1 MMTTYYF
8 SPSRLA
14 FYPESLRDVYEA
26 SPQGWPEDGIAVT
39 TERYE
44 QLYAEHLQ
52 GRVFYA
58 GSDGEP
64 MTKEPDP
71 PTPEQLAVA
80 ERAWRGSQLDGTD
93 ALVQRH
99 RDEFEDGADT
109 TLSADQYQELQ
120 AYRRAL
126 RDWPEM
132 PSFPSAELRPT
143 APAWLAAP
151 SV

>member
-1 MMTTYYF
+1 MTTYHF

-14 FYPESLRDVYEA
+14 FYPDSLRDVYEA
-26 SPQGWPEDGIAVT
+26 SPQGWPDDGVEVSA
-39 TERYE
+39 ELYE

-52 GRVFYA
+52 GRVFCA

-71 PTPEQLAVA
+71 PSPEQLAA
-80 ERAWRGSQLDGTD
+80 TERAWRGSQLGATD

-99 RDEFEDGADT
+99 RDEFEDGTDT

>member
-1 MMTTYYF
+1 MATYYF

-14 FYPESLRDVYEA
+14 FYPDSLRDVYEA
-26 SPQGWPEDGIAVT
+26 SPQGWPEDGVAVT

-71 PTPEQLAVA
+71 PSPEQLAA
-80 ERAWRGSQLDGTD
+80 TERAWRGSQLNATD

-99 RDEFEDGADT
+99 RDELEDGANT
-109 TLSADQYQELQ
+109 TLSAEQYQELQ
-120 AYRRAL
+120 VYRHAL
-126 RDWPEM
+126 REWPETDG
-132 PSFPSAELRPT
+132 FPSTDLRHV
-143 APAWLAAP
+143 APAWL
-151 SV
+151 SQR

>member
-1 MMTTYYF
+1 MTTYYF

-14 FYPESLRDVYEA
+14 FYPDSLRDVYEA
-26 SPQGWPEDGIAVT
+26 SPQGWPEDGVAVT

-52 GRVFYA
+52 GRVFSA

-71 PTPEQLAVA
+71 PSPEQLAA
-80 ERAWRGSQLDGTD
+80 TERAWRGSQLNATD

-99 RDEFEDGADT
+99 RDELEDGANT
-109 TLSADQYQELQ
+109 TLSAEEYQELQ
-120 AYRRAL
+120 VYRHAL
-126 RDWPEM
+126 REWPETDG
-132 PSFPSAELRPT
+132 FPSTDLRPVP
-143 APAWLAAP
+143 PAWL
-151 SV
+151 SQR